1 MFHWTHVQTL
11 QNHKPIKLCAREQI
25 CPEKLLDTLV
35 KDYDR
40 EHIETAVCSYQLWMI
55 TLPNPLRKWFSAEEM
70 PMMTREEAKTC
81 ESRPWQCL
89 LQHGLLPTALPV
101 QQDKNR
107 RQKSKGVP
115 SGFINFTLTEEEDGT
130 RSFPE
135 PGISHIL
142 CGGFNMSVVVVV
154 NSLSGYI
161 STPKTSIILT
171 IRKGVCPHPQKT
183 PKDSSWSF
191 SSSKTALGVQRA

>member
-1 MFHWTHVQTL
+1 
-11 QNHKPIKLCAREQI
+11 
-25 CPEKLLDTLV
+25 
-35 KDYDR
+35 
-40 EHIETAVCSYQLWMI
+40 
-55 TLPNPLRKWFSAEEM
+55 
-70 PMMTREEAKTC
+70 MTREEAKTC

-115 SGFINFTLTEEEDGT
+115 SGFINFTLTQEEDGT

-191 SSSKTALGVQRA
+191 SSSKTALGAQRAQKNAQRSPLSYSDMPYRMSARNTTSSWSQQASRGNRSPIRPFSSGQLYPRKVTVLACDKFVTAKCFLQMEG